1 MYNINVRPPIY
12 DPEAVQWMRD
22 ELTYTGFTELL
33 NPTAVDDYLTDA
45 SKGNVLVLIN
55 SVCGCAAGSAR
66 PGINLALQH
75 SVIPDHYVTVF
86 AGMERDA
93 VDRARELIG
102 NNVPPSSPSLAL
114 FKAGK
119 PVYFMPR
126 YEFEGRSPSE
136 IADTLKEVFDQ
147 YCTQQ
152 GPSISPE
159 QFAKLE
165 YARSCGSKIPRLN

>member
-22 ELTYTGFTELL
+22 ELTYTGFQELL
-33 NPTAVDDYLTDA
+33 NPAAVEKILTDT
-45 SKGNVLVLIN
+45 SKGVVLVLVN

-66 PGINLALQH
+66 PGVNLALQNNK
-75 SVIPDHYVTVF
+75 IPDHFVTVF

-93 VDRARELIG
+93 VDKARELIG
-102 NNVPPSSPSLAL
+102 INVPPSSPSLAV
-114 FKAGK
+114 FKDGK

-126 YEFEGRSPSE
+126 YEFEGRSPQQIAE
-136 IADTLKEVFDQ
+136 ILVEVFDEF
-147 YCTQQ
+147 CTKE

-159 QFAKLE
+159 LFAKLE
-165 YARSCGSKIPRLN
+165 YTKACGSKIPRLN

>member
-22 ELTYTGFTELL
+22 ELTYTGFQELL
-33 NPTAVDDYLTDA
+33 NPAAVEEFLTDP
-45 SKGNVLVLIN
+45 SKGSVLVLIN

-66 PGINLALQH
+66 PGVNLALQN
-75 SVIPDHYVTVF
+75 SLIPDHFVTVF

-93 VDRARELIG
+93 VDRARQLIG
-102 NNVPPSSPSLAL
+102 EKVPPSSPSLAL
-114 FKAGK
+114 FKDGK

-126 YEFEGRSPSE
+126 YEFEGRSPEE
-136 IADTLKEVFDQ
+136 IAAALKEAFDEL
-147 YCTQQ
+147 CTRQ

-159 QFAKLE
+159 DYAKLE
-165 YARSCGSKIPRLN
+165 YTRACGSKIPKLN

>member
-22 ELTYTGFTELL
+22 ELTYTGFSELL
-33 NPTAVDDYLTDA
+33 NPSAVEEFLTDP

-66 PGINLALQH
+66 PGVNLALQH
-75 SVIPDHYVTVF
+75 KVIPDHYVTVF

-93 VDRARELIG
+93 VDKTRELIG
-102 NNVPPSSPSLAL
+102 KHVPPSSPSLAL
-114 FKAGK
+114 FKDGK

-126 YEFEGRSPSE
+126 YEFEGRNPSE
-136 IADTLKEVFDQ
+136 IAETLTEIFDEFCTKE
-147 YCTQQ
+147 
-152 GPSISPE
+152 GPSIPAD
-159 QFAKLE
+159 QYAKLE